1 MCTRRIDPGRSETTD
16 LTEIAVAVRSGS
28 HPGHT
33 SSRRPAQQ
41 LWEAAVGSS
50 CGNMAVPHPLA
61 EHLHGGRSALMRGG
75 RRATPASARRSLRA
89 DVTPAQGS
97 AVRSSPAQNT
107 FQRHTR
113 IRGSIRRRLN
123 LRRSPHP
130 RTADA
135 CNVAGGRAQ
144 PAAESLSQ
152 EHSTQ
157 RAARGAAV
165 DRTSRSC
172 AGTVRGLLSGGQM
185 FPEVRDEA
193 AGRVGAVDG
202 GFVPASATGG
212 HFDVRA
218 LEAAQVRHGDRRSHR
233 DVHPGRNFNNAR
245 AEAAARGRLHA
256 RRV

>member
-1 MCTRRIDPGRSETTD
+1 MLARVGAPARKQKQLQTLGAGRLACGLTLHSRPATPRSRHPGRLGQSEVGTRRIDSGRSDTTD

-28 HPGHT
+28 HPGNT

-61 EHLHGGRSALMRGG
+61 EHLHGGRSAHMRGG
-75 RRATPASARRSLRA
+75 RRATPASARRSLHA

-130 RTADA
+130 RT
-135 CNVAGGRAQ
+135 GRYRGCMHATWRGYV
-144 PAAESLSQ
+144 LSPQ
-152 EHSTQ
+152 Q
-157 RAARGAAV
+157 
-165 DRTSRSC
+165 
-172 AGTVRGLLSGGQM
+172 
-185 FPEVRDEA
+185 
-193 AGRVGAVDG
+193 
-202 GFVPASATGG
+202 G
-212 HFDVRA
+212 H
-218 LEAAQVRHGDRRSHR
+218 
-233 DVHPGRNFNNAR
+233 
-245 AEAAARGRLHA
+245 
-256 RRV
+256 